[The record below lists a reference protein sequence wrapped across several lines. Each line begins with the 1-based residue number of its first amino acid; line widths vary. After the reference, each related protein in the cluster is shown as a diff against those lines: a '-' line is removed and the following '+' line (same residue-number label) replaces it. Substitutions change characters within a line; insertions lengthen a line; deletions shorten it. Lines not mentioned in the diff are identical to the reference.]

1 MFFRLYA
8 ILPVVMLL
16 FICPPAWS
24 AESVNRDCSSS
35 SCFAGSVNQNIPQDM
50 TEFNTDHINDVMSRA
65 KEMQEKLVIP
75 NNPNKDLGEAKARES
90 YEFYKSNE
98 FQDTLK
104 AEMDRLQK
112 ALMGGEPGQQPYY
125 ADTLVPLKRLLSY
138 EHIYI
143 FISSSMPT
151 STIRNYV
158 QDVARLNDPN
168 VVFVMRGFINGMKKI
183 KPTMDFV
190 RNIIQK
196 QPGCTGKCDV
206 YNVSVQINPIL
217 YSRYNVDRV
226 PAILYVQGNVIQQS
240 GIVDNAS
247 YPYWLAYGDASLDT
261 VTEIFADKSGSES
274 MKAVNKKLKSID

>member
-1 MFFRLYA
+1 
-8 ILPVVMLL
+8 MLL

-35 SCFAGSVNQNIPQDM
+35 SCFAGSVNQNIPQGM

-75 NNPNKDLGEAKARES
+75 DNPNKDLGEAKARES

-98 FQDTLK
+98 FQGTLK

-125 ADTLVPLKRLLSY
+125 ADTLVPLKRFLSN

-226 PAILYVQGNVIQQS
+226 PAILYAQGNVIQQS